1 MFTDKIEK
9 IVFLA
14 EDCIIDQVVDWFGY
28 DAKIEK
34 FGDKFKV
41 FVRVSPNA
49 MEYWAMQY
57 LNAVEVLSPLELRER
72 IKKNV
77 QVANE
82 KYKR

>member
-1 MFTDKIEK
+1 MFTDKIETITFWAGDW
-9 IVFLA
+9 IV
-14 EDCIIDQVVDWFGY
+14 DQVVDWFGF
-28 DAKIEK
+28 DSKIEQV
-34 FGDKFKV
+34 GDKFKV
-41 FVRVSPNA
+41 TVRVSPNA